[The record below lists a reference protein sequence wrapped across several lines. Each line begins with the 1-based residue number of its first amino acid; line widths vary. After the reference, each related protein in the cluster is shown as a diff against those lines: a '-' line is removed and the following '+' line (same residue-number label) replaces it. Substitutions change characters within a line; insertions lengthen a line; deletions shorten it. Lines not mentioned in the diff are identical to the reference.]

1 MKKDGW
7 NLVFLSGSDTRSE
20 LANPEGD
27 TAVESHL
34 SESAKGGAPGLK
46 IRAGVG
52 ARDPVN

>member
-27 TAVESHL
+27 TAVEFHL